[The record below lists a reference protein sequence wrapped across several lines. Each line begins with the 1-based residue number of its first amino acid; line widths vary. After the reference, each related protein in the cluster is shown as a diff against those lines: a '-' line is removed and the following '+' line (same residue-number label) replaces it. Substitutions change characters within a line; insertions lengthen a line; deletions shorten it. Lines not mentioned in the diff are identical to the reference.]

1 MRILLKEVREGGECL
16 PPGHIREGGFVTPPS
31 AGTPC
36 NAPFPVFVSLDR
48 STRVLYI
55 TFRLIN
61 QLVKYMNQALDHPR
75 QISSH
80 DPLSTVFLAL
90 SDPTRRAMLK
100 ALAQGDHTLTE
111 LARPFSI
118 SIPAVT
124 KHLRILER
132 AGLISRS
139 RQAQRKP
146 CSLRVE
152 PLKDAAEW
160 IDQYRAEWEARLD
173 RLDAFVVGLQQQEDA
188 LQEGPPPDP
197 SNPSTSSTDPDQG
210 EQS

>member
-1 MRILLKEVREGGECL
+1 MGQASSY
-16 PPGHIREGGFVTPPS
+16 PTDAPS
-31 AGTPC
+31 
-36 NAPFPVFVSLDR
+36 S
-48 STRVLYI
+48 
-55 TFRLIN
+55 
-61 QLVKYMNQALDHPR
+61 
-75 QISSH
+75 
-80 DPLSTVFLAL
+80 DPLGAVFLAL

-100 ALAQGDHTLTE
+100 ALAEGDRTLTE

-124 KHLRILER
+124 KHLRVLER

-160 IDQYRAEWEARLD
+160 IDHYRAEWEARLD
-173 RLDAFVVGLQQQEDA
+173 RLDAFVVALQKEEDA
-188 LQEGPPPDP
+188 LDESAPSGPSKPSASTTEPD
-197 SNPSTSSTDPDQG
+197 G
-210 EQS
+210 G